1 MYPVLIHEPVDA
13 RSARETGM
21 STVEKDDWVTRLRG
35 TGDDREQAIAELRK
49 ILLRGL
55 TATVRNRYDNRVQAE
70 DVVQEALLKVLD
82 KLDTFEGRSKFTT
95 WAMTIAVRI
104 AIGEMRRKHFKD
116 VSMNE
121 LLGDGMQ
128 FEPEDVSDGGETDEE
143 EKGQLLTKLKELIET
158 SLTDKQR
165 DAVHALLHGMPVEVF
180 AEKNGTNR
188 NAVYKLVHDARMK
201 LRQGF
206 ERAGYRAEDITSV
219 FA

>member
-1 MYPVLIHEPVDA
+1 
-13 RSARETGM
+13 M
-21 STVEKDDWVTRLRG
+21 STVEKDDWVARLSASG
-35 TGDDREQAIAELRK
+35 EDREQAIAELRE
-49 ILLRGL
+49 ILVRGL
-55 TATVRNRYDNRVQAE
+55 TATCRNRYDNRVQPE

-116 VSMNE
+116 VSME
-121 LLGDGMQ
+121 DLLGEGMR
-128 FEPEDVSDGGETDEE
+128 FEPEDVSETGNPDEE
-143 EKGQLLTKLKELIET
+143 EKGKLLGKLKELIET

-180 AEKNGTNR
+180 AEKNGSNR